1 MLNSGGFNTG
11 AFNAT
16 ANTAEDALLAGGVTS
31 AVSVSASY
39 AVSAVLVAAALAS
52 STLVYAN
59 QYVAP
64 TLKDGVSTVSNVDA
78 YQDVGAVLIHGI
90 HAGNSVDAG
99 YTYSVTG
106 GLHTASMASAFN
118 RIEAKLQSGTESHG
132 HINPN
137 QYTYTL
143 TGGVHQTSNAYG
155 NVAALV
161 SGGIS
166 RTNEVGGY
174 VASLLSGG
182 IGSNV
187 MADTKPLSLSF
198 NAANPHSNNELRG
211 TLYIPITLPFGI
223 SNAGE
228 LGGDLY
234 WKPGQYGGIDASNT
248 LGGGITAD
256 RFMQSDIVGTNK
268 LYANAFISPILS
280 GGLTTN
286 SVIESGK
293 HFNAML
299 SGGAASQTLLSS
311 NMNTGRTLSPSD
323 ISSYSSVGGK
333 YHYPCYLTGGAVIFH
348 ELGGEGDV
356 SPMLSG
362 GMVTVCSTDAR
373 LVSNADLEG
382 GIDAYTSTDSRL
394 QSSPKLGGTPVVSN
408 SSIAG
413 DYALDAVLHSGVDNA
428 SLVGSNG
435 IIANIFLR
443 GGVGASSFTS
453 ATMLADSELD
463 DGIAQTLSVV
473 RADIRADAVVAGG
486 ASSANM
492 AAAKLKTTGVLSG
505 NFASSQTIDSK
516 IRIHVF
522 IPAGFS
528 STNSFNA
535 GLKANARLNHG
546 VGVTNTAGGLLR
558 VTPPII
564 VTGGIHTDYQLS
576 DADISSYYGD
586 MLHNTWQLEI
596 ASATELL
603 EISTPIGDS

>member
-1 MLNSGGFNTG
+1 MLNSSGFNTS

-31 AVSVSASY
+31 VVSVSASY

-59 QYVAP
+59 HYVAP
-64 TLKDGVSTVSNVDA
+64 TLINGVESTSYINA
-78 YQDVGAVLIHGI
+78 YQDVDAVLTHGV
-90 HAGNSVDAG
+90 HAGNSMDAG

-106 GLHTASMASAFN
+106 GLHTVSTTDASK
-118 RIEAKLQSGTESHG
+118 RIGAILQSGAESYG
-132 HINPN
+132 YINPN

-174 VASLLSGG
+174 VASFLSGG
-182 IGSNV
+182 IGSSV
-187 MADTKPLSLSF
+187 MADTKPLTLSF
-198 NAANPHSNNELRG
+198 NATNPHSNSELRG
-211 TLYIPITLPFGI
+211 ALYIPITLPFGI

-228 LGGDLY
+228 LGGELY

-248 LGGGITAD
+248 LDGGITAD
-256 RFMQSDIVGTNK
+256 CFMLTDIAGTSTVE
-268 LYANAFISPILS
+268 ANMFSSPILS
-280 GGLTTN
+280 GGAHSLT
-286 SVIESGK
+286 VIESGS

-299 SGGAASQTLLSS
+299 SGGTASQTLLSS

-323 ISSYSSVGGK
+323 MSSYASVGGK
-333 YHYPCYLTGGAVIFH
+333 YHYPCHLTGGVVIFH
-348 ELGGEGDV
+348 ELGGEWDV

-362 GMVTVCSTDAR
+362 GMVTVCSTDAG

-382 GIDAYTSTDSRL
+382 GIEVNTSTDSRL

-413 DYALDAVLHSGVDNA
+413 GYALGAVLHSGIDNA
-428 SLVGSNG
+428 NLVDSNG

-443 GGVGASSFTS
+443 GGIGASGFTS
-453 ATMLADSELD
+453 ATLLADGELD

-473 RADIRADAVVAGG
+473 RADIRADSVVAGG
-486 ASSANM
+486 VSSTNMTAAN
-492 AAAKLKTTGVLSG
+492 LNTRVVLSG
-505 NFASSQTIDSK
+505 NLASSQTIDS
-516 IRIHVF
+516 RLMTHLF
-522 IPAGFS
+522 IFAGFS
-528 STNSFNA
+528 SPNTFDA
-535 GLKANARLNHG
+535 GLKSDARLNHG
-546 VGVTNTAGGLLR
+546 VSVTSSTGGLLR